1 MTAGEAAI
9 RVIVTGAGGFVG
21 PHLVAALQRIG
32 GADVDVIA
40 TSLVAETHRLLG
52 PLAALDVSDAAATS
66 AAIARWRPTHVINLA
81 GLASAAQVAADPDAA
96 WAAHLQG
103 ARNLGRAILAEAPSC
118 WLFQVSSGLVY
129 GASGR
134 SGEPVDERTL
144 LAPLDEYAATKAAA
158 DMALSAL
165 VPAGLKCVRF
175 RPFNHTGRGQSE
187 AFVVP
192 AFAMQVA
199 RIEAGLA
206 APILRVGNLDAERDL
221 LDVADVA
228 DAYALAIY
236 GCDELAPGEIFN
248 IASGRTRR
256 VSDLLDEFLK
266 LSRVAITVERD
277 PARYRVSEA
286 PILIGDAS
294 RLRAKLGWA
303 PRRALHETLLDV
315 LEDCRARVQAARPA

>member
-1 MTAGEAAI
+1 VTAADPPT
-9 RVIVTGAGGFVG
+9 RVVVTGAGGFVG
-21 PHLVAALQRIG
+21 PHLVAALRRIG
-32 GADVDVIA
+32 GADVEIIA
-40 TSLVAETHRLLG
+40 TSKDAETHRLLG
-52 PLAALDVSDAAATS
+52 PLAALDVCDGAATA

-81 GLASAAQVAADPDAA
+81 GLASAAQVAADPEAA

-103 ARNLGRAILAEAPSC
+103 ARNLGRAILAEAPSS
-118 WLFQVSSGLVY
+118 WLFQVGSGLVY

-158 DMALSAL
+158 DMALAAL
-165 VPAGLKCVRF
+165 VPAGLKCLRF

-221 LDVADVA
+221 LDVADVV

-236 GCDELAPGEIFN
+236 GGDELAPGEIFN
-248 IASGRTRR
+248 VATGRTRR
-256 VSDLLDEFLK
+256 VADLLDELLK
-266 LSRVAITVERD
+266 LSRVEIAIERD
-277 PARYRVSEA
+277 PARYRVSDL
-286 PILIGDAS
+286 PILVGDAS

-303 PRRALHETLLDV
+303 PRRALQETLLDV
-315 LEDCRARVQAARPA
+315 LEDCRVRVQAERSV

>member
-1 MTAGEAAI
+1 MTAAGALN
-9 RVIVTGAGGFVG
+9 RVVVTGAGGFVG
-21 PHLVAALQRIG
+21 PHLVAALRRIG
-32 GADVDVIA
+32 GEEVEIIA
-40 TSLVAETHRLLG
+40 TSKDAETHRLLG
-52 PLAALDVSDAAATS
+52 PLAAFDVCDAAATS

-81 GLASAAQVAADPDAA
+81 GLASAAQVAADPEAA

-103 ARNLGRAILAEAPSC
+103 ARNLGRAILAEAPAC

-158 DMALSAL
+158 DMALAAL

-187 AFVVP
+187 AFVAP

-206 APILRVGNLDAERDL
+206 APVLRVGNLETVRDL
-221 LDVADVA
+221 LDVADVVN
-228 DAYALAIY
+228 AYALAV
-236 GCDELAPGEIFN
+236 GSGDELAPGEILN
-248 IASGRTRR
+248 VASGRGRR
-256 VSDLLDEFLK
+256 VADLLDELLK
-266 LSRVAITVERD
+266 LSRVAIAIERD
-277 PARYRVSEA
+277 LERYRVSDL
-286 PILIGDAS
+286 PVLVGDAS

-303 PRRALHETLLDV
+303 PQRTLHETLLDV
-315 LEDCRARVQAARPA
+315 LEDCRARVRTARSA

>member
-1 MTAGEAAI
+1 MSGADAPI

-21 PHLVAALQRIG
+21 PHLVAALRDIG
-32 GADVDVIA
+32 GADIEVIA
-40 TSLVAETHRLLG
+40 TSLYAETHRLLG
-52 PLAALDVSDAAATS
+52 PLAGLDVSDAAATT

-81 GLASAAQVAADPDAA
+81 GLASAPQVAADPEAA

-118 WLFQVSSGLVY
+118 WLLQVSSAMVY

-206 APILRVGNLDAERDL
+206 APVLRVGNLETERDL
-221 LDVADVA
+221 LDVADVV
-228 DAYALAIY
+228 DAYRLAIY
-236 GCDELAPGEIFN
+236 GGDELAPGEIFN
-248 IASGRTRR
+248 VASGRAWRIA
-256 VSDLLDEFLK
+256 DLLDELLK
-266 LSRVAITVERD
+266 LSRVAIAVERD
-277 PARYRVSEA
+277 PARYRVSDL
-286 PILIGDAS
+286 PVLVGDAS
-294 RLRAKLGWA
+294 RLRARLGWA
-303 PRRALHETLLDV
+303 PRRALQETLLDV
-315 LEDCRARVQAARPA
+315 LEDCRARVEAARPV